1 MSAYSQTIR
10 QTLSLAWPVSLR
22 FLVANLMTF
31 IIVVILSFMGHQVLA
46 ASNLITSAQIA
57 ATVIANSLL
66 FGLANNIAHAIAKGD
81 EKKAG
86 VFLQHGTLLGMAI
99 MLPFAVAMLFA
110 KPVFIAWGQ
119 PPALA
124 AIAASYLQPMALGMF
139 LYSIGNVNQQFMSV
153 VGGQ

>member
-66 FGLANNIAHAIAKGD
+66 FGLANADSTPNPPPWVTINPATYAHSRHCQRPQD
-81 EKKAG
+81 
-86 VFLQHGTLLGMAI
+86 
-99 MLPFAVAMLFA
+99 
-110 KPVFIAWGQ
+110 
-119 PPALA
+119 
-124 AIAASYLQPMALGMF
+124 
-139 LYSIGNVNQQFMSV
+139 
-153 VGGQ
+153 